1 MVCDITCQNTAHHT
15 TMCITTNI
23 KPRRRSNTPGINH
36 LMLIGKGGSGKTC
49 MSNAVTEPQTHK
61 PHNRISRNGIMVP
74 ISDNQIN
81 HVLPSRSDKKP
92 KMSKPTINPA
102 IVMDNDRLDVDT
114 ETPNVSTNTGSNG

>member
-1 MVCDITCQNTAHHT
+1 
-15 TMCITTNI
+15 
-23 KPRRRSNTPGINH
+23 
-36 LMLIGKGGSGKTC
+36 
-49 MSNAVTEPQTHK
+49 
-61 PHNRISRNGIMVP
+61 MVP

-102 IVMDNDRLDVDT
+102 IVMDKDRLDVDT